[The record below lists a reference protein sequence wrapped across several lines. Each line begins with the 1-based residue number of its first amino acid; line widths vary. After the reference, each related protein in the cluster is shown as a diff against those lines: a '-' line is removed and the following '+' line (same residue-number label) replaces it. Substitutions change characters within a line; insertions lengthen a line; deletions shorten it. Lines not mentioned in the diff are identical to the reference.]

1 MKTRILNTLSL
12 CAVLIVCAA
21 SLAYA
26 APQCSIVPSSIPWDQ
41 SDESTWVSDTYQ
53 LTIQC
58 MDGGSPVEGYQAK
71 FDVSLIKGTDF
82 ANQNNK
88 IATLTIYST
97 PTNSAGL
104 GQIIVPLIHLPL
116 TGGGG
121 FIHICPFDDI
131 SCNGGVSSQSQ
142 SAQIT
147 SSKTAA
153 SFSTMGTTGCT
164 NTNVLPGCCETT
176 ILVTCCTPNR
186 SFTYCTTTTVENCVA
201 GTTHP
206 DPCTTITTTWKPDG
220 ICDYCIGQCGSTVIA
235 LSSFTAKA
243 SNGRVKLEWSTESE
257 IDNAGFNIYRS
268 ETEAD
273 GYVKINSE
281 LIPAKGSETKG
292 AKYVFTDNIAKNRK
306 TYFYKLEDIDLNGT
320 STMHVSNPKSV
331 TPRMILGILGK

>member
-1 MKTRILNTLSL
+1 M
-12 CAVLIVCAA
+12 VCAA

-26 APQCSIVPSSIPWDQ
+26 APQCSIVSSSITWDQ
-41 SDESTWVSDTYQ
+41 SNPSTWISDTYQ
-53 LTIQC
+53 LTIEC
-58 MDGGSPVEGYQAK
+58 TENGSPVVGYQAQ
-71 FDVSLIKGTDF
+71 FNINLQEG
-82 ANQNNK
+82 ANWENT
-88 IATLTIYST
+88 IATLTTYST
-97 PTNSAGL
+97 PTDINGR
-104 GQIIVPLIHLPL
+104 GYINVPLIHELKND
-116 TGGGG
+116 GKY
-121 FIHICPFDDI
+121 IHICPFDDI
-131 SCNGGVSSQSQ
+131 SCNGGVQAQSKVAPL
-142 SAQIT
+142 S
-147 SSKTAA
+147 SSKTA
-153 SFSTMGTTGCT
+153 SFSTMSTTGCT

-176 ILVTCCTPNR
+176 ITITCCTPNR
-186 SFTYCTTTTVENCVA
+186 VFTYCTTTPAGSCAV

-206 DPCTTITTTWKPDG
+206 DPCTTIFTQYAPGG
-220 ICDYCIGQCGSTVIA
+220 ICDYCSGKCDISTLIS

-292 AKYVFTDNIAKNRK
+292 AKYVFTDTIAKNRK

-320 STMHVSNPKSV
+320 RTMHVSNPKSV